1 MSQKEYTYLA
11 LTLAILT
18 AIFMVSEVLIWFN
31 VISLPQLGNLGYNI
45 DQLLDNPAFVGLIA
59 TAFVGVFSGYMENW
73 SVSGEGFD
81 LKKFAETFYY
91 YEPLLILFS
100 QWLPMREAVT
110 FTFALDVLRRI
121 AKRLRA
127 SPLITT

>member
-1 MSQKEYTYLA
+1 VSQKEYGYLA
-11 LTLAILT
+11 LILAILT
-18 AIFMVSEVLIWFN
+18 VVFIVCEILIWFN
-31 VISLPQLGNLGYNI
+31 VLSLPQLGNLGYSL
-45 DQLLDNPAFVGLIA
+45 DQIFDNPAFVGLIA
-59 TAFVGVFSGYMENW
+59 TVFVGVFSGYMENW

-81 LKKFAETFYY
+81 WNKFAETFYY

-110 FTFALDVLRRI
+110 FTFALDILRRI

-127 SPLITT
+127 SPIITT

>member
-1 MSQKEYTYLA
+1 VSQKEYGYLA
-11 LTLAILT
+11 LILAILT
-18 AIFMVSEVLIWFN
+18 VVFIVCEALIWFN
-31 VISLPQLGNLGYNI
+31 VLSLPQLGNLGYSL
-45 DQLLDNPAFVGLIA
+45 DQIFDNPAFVGLIA
-59 TAFVGVFSGYMENW
+59 TVFVGVFSGYMENW

-81 LKKFAETFYY
+81 WKKFGETFYY

-110 FTFALDVLRRI
+110 FTFALDILRRI

-127 SPLITT
+127 SPVITT

>member
-1 MSQKEYTYLA
+1 MSQKEYSYLA

-18 AIFMVSEVLIWFN
+18 AVFMVCELLIWFN
-31 VISLPQLGNLGYNI
+31 VVSLPQLGNLGYSL
-45 DQLLDNPAFVGLIA
+45 DQLFDNPAFVGLLA
-59 TAFVGVFSGYMENW
+59 TVFVGVFSGYMENW
-73 SVSGEGFD
+73 SISGEGFN
-81 LKKFAETFYY
+81 LNKFAETFYY

-100 QWLPMREAVT
+100 QWFPMREALV

-127 SPLITT
+127 SPIITT

>member
-1 MSQKEYTYLA
+1 MSQKEYSYLA

-18 AIFMVSEVLIWFN
+18 AVFMVCELLIWFN
-31 VISLPQLGNLGYNI
+31 VVSLPQLGNLGYSL
-45 DQLLDNPAFVGLIA
+45 DQLFDNPAFVGLLA
-59 TAFVGVFSGYMENW
+59 TVFVGVFSGYMENW
-73 SVSGEGFD
+73 SISGEGFN

-100 QWLPMREAVT
+100 QWFPMREALV

-127 SPLITT
+127 SPIITT

>member
-1 MSQKEYTYLA
+1 MSQKEYRYLA
-11 LTLAILT
+11 LTLAILSVV
-18 AIFMVSEVLIWFN
+18 FLVCEVLIWFN
-31 VISLPQLGNLGYNI
+31 VLSLPQLGNLGYGL
-45 DQLLDNPAFVGLIA
+45 DQLFDNPAFVGLV
-59 TAFVGVFSGYMENW
+59 TALFIGVFSGYMENW
-73 SVSGEGFD
+73 SISGEAFS

-110 FTFALDVLRRI
+110 FTFALDILRRI

-127 SPLITT
+127 SQFITT